1 MRRTGSLILALLL
14 ATPGMLRAQAA
25 ERLQVAPSAVRLW
38 SASAPVVTSAPAEP
52 ASAPAPQAE
61 LRRPTGKLAAVGLL
75 AAAGSFVAGAYLG
88 GLVENE
94 FYPCTCDDPGLRGLV
109 RGAIIL
115 PQIAIPLSVHLVDD
129 GDPSF
134 LRTLGG
140 SMIGAALVTGAAAV
154 AGGDEKRT
162 IAFFGAPVGALV
174 GSVIAAR

>member
-1 MRRTGSLILALLL
+1 MRRTGSLVLALFL
-14 ATPGMLRAQAA
+14 AAPSALYAQAA
-25 ERLQVAPSAVRLW
+25 ERLQVAPSDVRLW
-38 SASAPVVTSAPAEP
+38 AWSGAVVPSAPAEP
-52 ASAPAPQAE
+52 ASAPAERAE
-61 LRRPTGKLAAVGLL
+61 LRRPIGKLAAVGLV

-88 GLVENE
+88 GLVENQ
-94 FYPCTCDDPGLRGLV
+94 FYPCTCDDPGLRGLI

-162 IAFFGAPVGALV
+162 IAFFGAPVGAVV